1 MSLESIEEHAGVE
14 TDAESGRVER
24 FGLGGGLSE
33 MDFLSRQRYLE
44 NSGCVCTCVLTS
56 LQYARIKRKT
66 ILNMF

>member
-1 MSLESIEEHAGVE
+1 MLHAEIERRGKHTMSLESIEEQAAVE

-44 NSGCVCTCVLTS
+44 NSGSVCV
-56 LQYARIKRKT
+56 
-66 ILNMF
+66 